1 MKVFS
6 AICVVT
12 LRGLMSRRRVTGLLL
27 LTVLPAIIVALVGKG
42 AGDPEQL
49 TRGLTVGVLLAVAIP
64 VVALVNSSAALGDQ
78 RREHL
83 LPFLTLKPIPRSVI
97 AGAAF
102 AGSVVA
108 TLGIGGVGVAAL
120 WLAGGWVT
128 GSWSIGLPAAV
139 ALVVSALSYG
149 AVFIPVGYLFRRGT
163 LIGLI
168 YLFFWEAILAS
179 AVTTLAA
186 SSLWR
191 IGLSAYLGLVAEPA
205 QEFVDLL
212 GTVQAGVGGAFVKAG
227 VLVVI
232 SLVLT
237 TWLLRSRDQV
247 T

>member
-1 MKVFS
+1 MKAFLAIGVF
-6 AICVVT
+6 T
-12 LRGLMSRRRVTGLLL
+12 LRKLMGRRRVTGLLL
-27 LTVLPAIIVALVGKG
+27 LTVLPAIIVALVGKS

-83 LPFLTLKPIPRSVI
+83 LPYMTLKPLPRSVI
-97 AGAAF
+97 VGAVL
-102 AGSVVA
+102 AGSVLA
-108 TLGIGGVGVAAL
+108 TLAIGGAGVAAL

-128 GSWSIGLPAAV
+128 GSWTVGWPAAV
-139 ALVVSALSYG
+139 ALIVSALSYG

-168 YLFFWEAILAS
+168 YIFFWEAILAS
-179 AVTTLAA
+179 AVPTLAT

-191 IGLSAYLGLVAEPA
+191 IGLAAYLGLLAEPA
-205 QEFVDLL
+205 KEFVDLL
-212 GTVQAGVGGAFVKAG
+212 GTVQPGVGGAFVKAG
-227 VLVVI
+227 VLVVV
-232 SLVLT
+232 SVLLT

-247 T
+247 I